1 MCDKAGDACLPALK
15 FAPFWFVMNK
25 MFEKLDDVV
34 FSNDDLDFDD
44 IDPDIVTFFWYEP
57 CYYRP

>member
-1 MCDKAGDACLPALK
+1 MCDKAGDACLPTLK

-44 IDPDIVTFFWYEP
+44 IDPDIVTFF
-57 CYYRP
+57 